1 MKEIEKMIIEIAQE
15 IRNQVKDYIKAD
27 ETFGEEI
34 ARRGSDVT
42 RKMDLFAEEALE
54 EALSSRGICAR
65 IISEELGERIMPRDK
80 KPECTLVFDPV
91 DGSTNA
97 LLGIPYYCVSLAYS
111 SKVKDVS
118 FKDIEIGVVCDASG
132 KTYSAVKGKGAALD
146 GNRLIPKKIQKH
158 KLVMAIYTYGASK
171 IPLGVI
177 ELEKSVIV
185 RIFGAIALDLCLLA
199 EGKLDAVIESRK
211 LISAHDV
218 LAAWLILK
226 EVGGQITD
234 LNGRELDLEV
244 TARGF
249 SLIATLDKAVR
260 SEVFEKLK
268 LKGFV

>member
-1 MKEIEKMIIEIAQE
+1 MNIEKSIIEIAQE
-15 IRNQVKDYIKAD
+15 VRDRVRDYVKVDK
-27 ETFGEEI
+27 TFGEEI

-42 RKMDLFAEEALE
+42 RKMDLYAEKALDEALM
-54 EALSSRGICAR
+54 ARDIRAR
-65 IISEELGERIMPRDK
+65 IISEELGERIVPQDK

-111 SKVKDVS
+111 PKVKDVS
-118 FKDIEIGVVCDASG
+118 FHDIEIGVVCDASG
-132 KTYSAVKGKGAALD
+132 KTYSAVKGKGAALN
-146 GNRLIPKKIQKH
+146 GNKLFPKKYQKH

-171 IPLGVI
+171 IPMGVI
-177 ELEKSVIV
+177 ELEKKVIV

-199 EGKLDAVIESRK
+199 EGKLDAVIESRN

-226 EVGGQITD
+226 EVGGRITD
-234 LNGRELDLEV
+234 LNGNELDLEV

-249 SLIATLDKAVR
+249 SLIATIDEATR
-260 SEVFEKLK
+260 SEIFEKLK